1 MTSKTPAKAPSS
13 HAAVPAPA
21 PHHFAIC
28 VQNTDHPA
36 SLVPRKLYP
45 VLDDPFADEHD
56 MIRVVDESG
65 EECLYPKSY
74 FLRVELPS
82 LVERTLAKIR

>member
-1 MTSKTPAKAPSS
+1 MTPKKPTKAASS
-13 HAAVPAPA
+13 HPAVPAPA

-28 VQNTDHPA
+28 VQNTHYAA

-45 VLDDPFADEHD
+45 VLDDAFADDHD

-65 EECLYPKSY
+65 EDCLYPKAY

-82 LVERTLAKIR
+82 LVERTLAKIP